1 MKQRSVRRA
10 GREAAVQLLYLRDLN
25 SELDNDQNVR
35 NFWAIRNAPDAVKE
49 FCEEL
54 ARGTL
59 QSLPEIDDL
68 LAKHTHHYE
77 LDRLSAVDRNIL
89 RLAVYEMLHRL
100 DIPPVVSINEAI
112 EIAKSMGTE
121 ESGRFVNGIL
131 DHLRAEIDRPARTAA
146 PNS

>member
-1 MKQRSVRRA
+1 MKPRPVRRA
-10 GREAAVQLLYLRDLN
+10 GREAAVQLLYQRDLN
-25 SELDNDQNVR
+25 EELDHDQNIR
-35 NFWAIRNAPDAVKE
+35 NFWAIRNAPDGVKR

-59 QSLPEIDDL
+59 EHLVEIDGL
-68 LAKHTHHYE
+68 LSKNTHHYE
-77 LDRLSAVDRNIL
+77 LKRLSAVDRNIL
-89 RLAVYEMLHRL
+89 RLAVYEMLYRF

-131 DHLRAEIDRPARTAA
+131 DQLRLEIDRPARTPASN
-146 PNS
+146 P